1 MSESMIPDGL
11 SFSQLQE
18 MIESACPEPD
28 ATNDEPQ
35 LTEREMKRII
45 AKAVD
50 SVNEQFDGEVF
61 GYKML
66 AFASLHLLFEF
77 HNQTHAEACK
87 NGDYDVALRWGRDAG
102 WLQMCLNALRN
113 VHCGPIDFL
122 SDD

>member
-11 SFSQLQE
+11 SFAQLQE
-18 MIESACPEPD
+18 MMESASPEPES
-28 ATNDEPQ
+28 TNNKPE

-45 AKAVD
+45 AKAVE

-77 HNQTHAEACK
+77 HNQTHQTACE
-87 NGDYDVALRWGRDAG
+87 NEDYDTALCWGRDAG

-113 VHCGPIDFL
+113 VHCGPLDFM
-122 SDD
+122 SGD